1 MHPMRQV
8 LRHGVV
14 TLAVLAVVASA
25 CSSSSKNSSTGTS
38 GGSTASTGS
47 GSGAGNTASAPG
59 VTPTTIKI
67 GFLTSF
73 TGNASS
79 TFSTAD
85 IGAKAYFN
93 AINQAGG
100 INGRKIELVTKD
112 DASSPSGALTATQLL
127 LSQGVYG
134 IVADS
139 AYFFG
144 AYREAQAQGVPVTGS
159 GFDGPEWGQQPN
171 TNMFSTTGGVNPNHP
186 TLGAALGSTA
196 LAKFLGAKNV
206 GGLAYGTSLTSTAS
220 IKDMKTGLESIG
232 LHMGYENLSVV
243 FGTTDVSSPVLAMKQ
258 AGVDLAACACVQ
270 STVLAMVTG
279 LKQAGV
285 TANSLS
291 QANADSTV
299 FANPTA
305 AEAAQ
310 GLYGPALIPPLD
322 TNNSASKTFAD
333 RIKAVDPSYQVGSY
347 PSFGITQGY
356 VASAL
361 MVKGLQMA
369 GQNPTRQ
376 SFITKLTQVSGWD
389 ADGILPAPGSFSHF
403 GSPQNTYCNYYVKV
417 EGRQFVSING
427 GKPICL
433 DVPPSLKS

>member
-1 MHPMRQV
+1 
-8 LRHGVV
+8 
-14 TLAVLAVVASA
+14 
-25 CSSSSKNSSTGTS
+25 
-38 GGSTASTGS
+38 
-47 GSGAGNTASAPG
+47 
-59 VTPTTIKI
+59 
-67 GFLTSF
+67 
-73 TGNASS
+73 
-79 TFSTAD
+79 
-85 IGAKAYFN
+85 
-93 AINQAGG
+93 
-100 INGRKIELVTKD
+100 
-112 DASSPSGALTATQLL
+112 
-127 LSQGVYG
+127 
-134 IVADS
+134 
-139 AYFFG
+139 
-144 AYREAQAQGVPVTGS
+144 
-159 GFDGPEWGQQPN
+159 
-171 TNMFSTTGGVNPNHP
+171 
-186 TLGAALGSTA
+186 

-220 IKDMKTGLESIG
+220 IKDMKIGLETVG

-243 FGTTDVSSPVLAMKQ
+243 FGTTDVSSSVLAMKQ
-258 AGVDLAACACVQ
+258 AGIDLAACACVQ

-299 FANPTA
+299 FDNATA
-305 AEAAQ
+305 AQAAQ
-310 GLYGPALIPPLD
+310 GLYGPALIPPFD
-322 TNNSASKTFAD
+322 TNSSASKTFAD
-333 RIKAVDPSYQVGSY
+333 RIKAADAGYQAGSY

-376 SFITKLTQVSGWD
+376 SFITKLSQVSSWD
-389 ADGILPAPGSFSHF
+389 ADGILPAPVSFSHF
-403 GSPQNTYCNYYVKV
+403 GSPQDTYCQYYVKV